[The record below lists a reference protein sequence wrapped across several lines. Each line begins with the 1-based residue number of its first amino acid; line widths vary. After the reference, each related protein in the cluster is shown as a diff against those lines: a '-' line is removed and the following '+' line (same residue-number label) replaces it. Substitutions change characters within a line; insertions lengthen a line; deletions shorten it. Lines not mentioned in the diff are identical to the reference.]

1 MTTEESFS
9 GMQRTGGAPTRGGG
23 AKLDAIWRMCA
34 VAIMAAF
41 AAGSKPLD
49 GPRPWTHLNYQ
60 NDPDDF
66 QFAIVPDRTG
76 GDYRGA
82 FTNALDKVNRMHP
95 EFVITIG
102 DLVDGMT
109 MQDVNARR
117 SVGEVHRVQ
126 QVELTNMTAKV
137 SAPFFTVVGNHDI
150 NRSRPYPACFTKANE
165 ESTAVWKEFYG
176 DDTYYSFIYKNVLFV
191 CLNTMDGRVA
201 GNKQV
206 GIADRQYSWFKK
218 TLDAHADVRWTMVF
232 MHQPTEWL
240 TEAWFKFEQEELTKR
255 PYTVFAGDWHTYL
268 HARRHGR
275 DYYVLSVAGGGSCMN
290 ARKSGKER
298 TQLKGPAYGEMDHIT
313 WVTMTPKGPDVV
325 NLLLDGILPGD
336 YLNQR
341 NTLCS
346 KYSDALDYPP
356 DPEAVAHLAKF
367 KAQNDAAANVRT
379 VKASSFGWNAQDATA
394 ALQAAI
400 DSGAGRVIVDWQE
413 EGDWRIA
420 PVLLRTSNQEIAI
433 ADGVTLRAKDGLPR
447 SLSASLLTIPAGV
460 TNVFLYGIVT
470 ATIAADGGDPKHAI
484 SILGGKD
491 ISVRD
496 LTLVTDGGEGVN
508 IDGAAAN
515 VRIEGI
521 ERLTFRDWRKRE

>member
-9 GMQRTGGAPTRGGG
+9 GTPRTGVAPTRGGG
-23 AKLDAIWRMCA
+23 ARLDAIWRMCA
-34 VAIMAAF
+34 IAIVAAF
-41 AAGSKPLD
+41 AAGSKPPD

-126 QVELTNMTAKV
+126 QVELTNMTSKV

-150 NRSRPYPACFTKANE
+150 GRSRPYPACFTRANE
-165 ESTAVWKEFYG
+165 ESSAVWKEFYG

-201 GNKQV
+201 GKKQV
-206 GIADRQYSWFKK
+206 GITDRQYSWFKK
-218 TLDAHADVRWTMVF
+218 TLDAHTDVRWTMVF
-232 MHQPTEWL
+232 MHQPAEWL
-240 TEAWFKFEQEELTKR
+240 TEAWFKFEKEELTKR

-336 YLNQR
+336 YLDQR

-367 KAQNDAAANVRT
+367 KVQNDAAANVRT

-508 IDGAAAN
+508 VDGASQN
-515 VRIEGI
+515 VRIEDI
-521 ERLTFRDWRKRE
+521 EHREFKDWIKRE

>member
-1 MTTEESFS
+1 MVIERLTATVMA
-9 GMQRTGGAPTRGGG
+9 GVMLVRLAAADAPH
-23 AKLDAIWRMCA
+23 
-34 VAIMAAF
+34 
-41 AAGSKPLD
+41 
-49 GPRPWTHLNYQ
+49 PWTHLNYQ

-82 FTNALDKVNRMHP
+82 FTNALNKVNRMHP

-117 SVGEVHRVQ
+117 SVTEVHRVQ
-126 QVELTNMTAKV
+126 QMELTNMTAKV

-150 NRSRPYPACFTKANE
+150 GRSRPYPACFAQANE
-165 ESTAVWKEFYG
+165 ESSAVWKEFYG
-176 DDTYYSFIYKNVLFV
+176 DDTYYSFVYKNVLFV
-191 CLNTMDGRVA
+191 CLNTMEGRVA
-201 GNKQV
+201 GKKQV
-206 GIADRQYSWFKK
+206 GITDRQYSWFKK

-232 MHQPTEWL
+232 MHQPIEWL
-240 TEAWFKFEQEELTKR
+240 TEAWLKFEKEELTKR

-268 HARRHGR
+268 HVRRHGR

-290 ARKSGKER
+290 ARKGRKER
-298 TQLKGPAYGEMDHIT
+298 TQLKGAAYGEIDHIA

-325 NLLLDGILPGD
+325 NLLMDGILQGD
-336 YLNQR
+336 YLDQR

-356 DPEAVAHLAKF
+356 DSEAIAHLAKF

-400 DSGAGRVIVDWQE
+400 DSGAGRVVVDWRE

-420 PVLLRTSNQEIAI
+420 PVLLRTSNQEIEI
-433 ADGVTLRAKDGLPR
+433 ADGVTLRAKEGLPR
-447 SLSASLLTIPAGV
+447 LLTASLLTIPAGV
-460 TNVFLYGIVT
+460 TNVSLYGVVT
-470 ATIAADGGDPKHAI
+470 ATIAADGGDLKHAI
-484 SILGGKD
+484 AILGGKD

-508 IDGAAAN
+508 VERAARN
-515 VRIEGI
+515 VRIEDI
-521 ERLTFRDWRKRE
+521 ERCTFKKWRRRE